1 MIFKILILC
10 LISNLVY
17 MKPSSSDSYRFSD
30 GGSSSQGDSSSIGI
44 DSSRKDSSSISK
56 NSKSSDSKSWDSSNS
71 RKSRL

>member
-1 MIFKILILC
+1 MIFKILIFC

-17 MKPSSSDSYRFSD
+17 MKPSSSDSYKFSD
-30 GGSSSQGDSSSIGI
+30 GSSSSQGDSSGI

-56 NSKSSDSKSWDSSNS
+56 NSKSWDSSNS

>member
-17 MKPSSSDSYRFSD
+17 MKPSSSDSYKFSD
-30 GGSSSQGDSSSIGI
+30 GSSQGDSSSI
-44 DSSRKDSSSISK
+44 DSSRKDFSSISK